1 MYRIL
6 VVDDDREILKL
17 MRNILELQDYQ
28 VTTMQEEARPIVL
41 KDFTGFDLILL
52 DVMMPGMDG
61 MELCRQ
67 IRERVKSPILFVSA
81 KDREEDIVRGLELGG
96 DDYIT
101 KPFSVKQLQARVA
114 AHLKREERQRYAVEE
129 FHSVRRMFG
138 RVLLDLPSRKVLVD
152 QQPLALTYREYDFL
166 DLLSSYPTKVF
177 TREEIYERIYSED
190 ADALFHSISEYVYQ
204 IRVKFAAFD
213 INPIKTVRG
222 VGYQWAL

>member
-1 MYRIL
+1 MADIL
-6 VVDDDREILKL
+6 VIDDDQEILKL
-17 MRNILELQDYQ
+17 IRNILELQNYQ
-28 VTTMQEEARPIVL
+28 VTIMQEVVTPIDI

-52 DVMMPGMDG
+52 DVMMPGIDG

-67 IRERVKSPILFVSA
+67 IREQVKSPILFVSA

-114 AHLKREERQRYAVEE
+114 AHLKREERHRLGQEE
-129 FHSVRRMFG
+129 FASVKRIFG
-138 RVLLDLPSRKVLVD
+138 RLELDLLAHTLFVDGKPISLTSR
-152 QQPLALTYREYDFL
+152 EFDFL
-166 DLLSSYPTKVF
+166 DLLSSYPVKVF
-177 TREEIYERIYSED
+177 TREEIYERIYSEEG
-190 ADALFHSISEYVYQ
+190 DALFRSISEYVYQ
-204 IRVKFAAFD
+204 IRTKFSPLG